1 MSSSVS
7 KVNIKKAPRS
17 SRSKKTTEII
27 VEEVKPVVVDG
38 KAIDNV
44 EEVIKEDKKETKK
57 DIKEEI
63 KEEVKEEVKEE
74 KEKKEE
80 AKGGKK
86 PKKSAP
92 PIFTKRN
99 EIVGYIVKQE
109 EFKGFRAP
117 VNKLLSWIIREHIE
131 ASEGDKFK
139 QLDLAKVY
147 YDKHKKECHDKF
159 EEFRSMSKQTEK
171 KHKEEIEPGH
181 YLIIYKSGDGY
192 SYATVK
198 HTGVN
203 GNINKHKNNG
213 YELIKRV
220 KVEDDYK
227 FKTDEKVKD
236 YVNIK
241 TNKFTMKEDK
251 DFEDFIKLF

>member
-7 KVNIKKAPRS
+7 KVSIKKAPRS

-27 VEEVKPVVVDG
+27 VEEIKPVVVDG
-38 KAIDNV
+38 KTIDNV
-44 EEVIKEDKKETKK
+44 EEVIKEDKKEIKETP
-57 DIKEEI
+57 KEEI
-63 KEEVKEEVKEE
+63 KEVDKKPEET
-74 KEKKEE
+74 
-80 AKGGKK
+80 KGGKK

-99 EIVGYIVKQE
+99 EIVKYIVEQE

-131 ASEGDKFK
+131 AAEGDKFK

-147 YDKHKKECHDKF
+147 YDKHKKECHDKL
-159 EEFRSMSKQTEK
+159 EEFRGMCKQSE
-171 KHKEEIEPGH
+171 KHKQEIEPGH
-181 YLIIYKSGDGY
+181 YLIIYKGGADY

-198 HTGVN
+198 HTGVS
-203 GNINKHKNNG
+203 GNINKHKKNG
-213 YELIKRV
+213 YELIKQV

-227 FKTDEKVKD
+227 FKTDEKIKD
-236 YVNIK
+236 YVNVK
-241 TNKFTMKEDK
+241 TNKFTMKDDK
-251 DFEDFIKLF
+251 DFKEFIKLF